1 MRLLYLLSILLL
13 SAVPA
18 QAQTCT
24 SAPSCAA
31 LGYDKTS
38 SDCTGQ
44 AMLKC
49 PFDQSKV
56 FCAGTSACGGGSG
69 TPDGSGCNDGDFLF
83 ADKTCSVVL
92 LSGKNPIGIVF
103 SSENRLAVA
112 LNERKLVWS
121 VDSSEIGSAAQGT
134 SGKSNTAA
142 ILAYGEA
149 NSIEFPAAEY
159 CNSYSTGGTKAGD
172 WFLPS
177 IEELKLLSNN
187 FSEINNALKLLGKP
201 TLPEGENEYYWS
213 SSELNRDNFYAKKL
227 MLSSGYTK
235 YDNKKGSLRVRPV
248 LQY

>member
-38 SDCTGQ
+38 TDCTGQ

-69 TPDGSGCNDGDFLF
+69 TPDSEGCKAGDILF
-83 ADKTCSVVL
+83 SDKSCSSVFITTKTAIGVVL
-92 LSGKNPIGIVF
+92 CPV
-103 SSENRLAVA
+103 NRLAVA
-112 LNERKLVWS
+112 LDEKSLEWGGYNK
-121 VDSSEIGSAAQGT
+121 EIGSAARGT

-142 ILAYGEA
+142 ILAYGKA
-149 NSIEFPAAEY
+149 NNISYPAAEY
-159 CNSYSTGGTKAGD
+159 CNKYSTSGTKAGD

-177 IEELKLLSNN
+177 LEELKLLSNN
-187 FSEINNALKLLGKP
+187 FSEINNSLKVLGKVMDD
-201 TLPEGENEYYWS
+201 TESGYYWS
-213 SSELNRDNFYAKKL
+213 SSEDGNLNARVL
-227 MLSSGYTK
+227 VPSSGVTSTNYK
-235 YDNKKGSLRVRPV
+235 YASGRVRPV
-248 LQY
+248 LAF

>member
-38 SDCTGQ
+38 TDCTGQ

-69 TPDGSGCNDGDFLF
+69 TPDSEGCKAGDILF
-83 ADKTCSVVL
+83 SDKSCSSVFITTKTAIGVVL
-92 LSGKNPIGIVF
+92 CPV
-103 SSENRLAVA
+103 NRLAVA
-112 LNERKLVWS
+112 LDEKSLEWGGYNK
-121 VDSSEIGSAAQGT
+121 EIGSAARGT

-142 ILAYGEA
+142 ILAYGKA
-149 NSIEFPAAEY
+149 NNISYPAAEY
-159 CNSYSTGGTKAGD
+159 CNTYSTAGTKAGD

-177 IEELKLLSNN
+177 LEELKLLSNN
-187 FSEINNALKLLGKP
+187 FSEINNSLKVLGKVMDD
-201 TLPEGENEYYWS
+201 TESGYYWS
-213 SSELNRDNFYAKKL
+213 SSEDTIYHARRLVP
-227 MLSSGYTK
+227 SSGGTS
-235 YDNKKGSLRVRPV
+235 YDYKNKGYRVRPV
-248 LQY
+248 LAF

>member
-38 SDCTGQ
+38 TDCTGQ

-69 TPDGSGCNDGDFLF
+69 TPDSEGCKAGDILF
-83 ADKTCSVVL
+83 SDKSCSSVFITTKTAIGVVL
-92 LSGKNPIGIVF
+92 CPV
-103 SSENRLAVA
+103 NRLAVA
-112 LNERKLVWS
+112 LDEKSLEWGGYNK
-121 VDSSEIGSAAQGT
+121 EIGSAARGT

-142 ILAYGEA
+142 ILAYGKA
-149 NSIEFPAAEY
+149 NNISYPAAEY
-159 CNSYSTGGTKAGD
+159 CNTYSTAGTKAGD

-177 IEELKLLSNN
+177 LEELKLLSNN
-187 FSEINNALKLLGKP
+187 FSEINNSLKVLGKVMDD
-201 TLPEGENEYYWS
+201 TESGYYWS
-213 SSELNRDNFYAKKL
+213 SSENSNGSARRLVP
-227 MLSSGYTK
+227 SSGGTNVYSK
-235 YDNKKGSLRVRPV
+235 NKTYNVRPV
-248 LQY
+248 LAF

>member
-38 SDCTGQ
+38 TDCTGQ

-69 TPDGSGCNDGDFLF
+69 TPDSEGCKAGDILF
-83 ADKTCSVVL
+83 SDKSCSSVFITTKTAIGVVL
-92 LSGKNPIGIVF
+92 CPV
-103 SSENRLAVA
+103 NRLAVA
-112 LNERKLVWS
+112 LDEKSLEWGGYNK
-121 VDSSEIGSAAQGT
+121 EIGSAARGT

-142 ILAYGEA
+142 ILAYGKA
-149 NSIEFPAAEY
+149 NNISYPAAEY
-159 CNSYSTGGTKAGD
+159 CNTYSTAGTKAGD

-177 IEELKLLSNN
+177 LEELKLLSNN
-187 FSEINNALKLLGKP
+187 FSEINNSLKVLGKVMDD
-201 TLPEGENEYYWS
+201 TESGYYWS
-213 SSELNRDNFYAKKL
+213 SSEDNTSSARRL
-227 MLSSGYTK
+227 VPSSGGTYNRSKNNTS
-235 YDNKKGSLRVRPV
+235 NVRPV
-248 LQY
+248 LAF

>member
-38 SDCTGQ
+38 TDCTGQ

-69 TPDGSGCNDGDFLF
+69 TPDSEGCKAGDILF
-83 ADKTCSVVL
+83 SDKSCSSVFITTKTAIGVVL
-92 LSGKNPIGIVF
+92 CPV
-103 SSENRLAVA
+103 NRLAVA
-112 LNERKLVWS
+112 LDEKSLEWGGYNK
-121 VDSSEIGSAAQGT
+121 EIGSAARGT

-142 ILAYGEA
+142 ILAYGKA
-149 NSIEFPAAEY
+149 NNISYPAAEY
-159 CNSYSTGGTKAGD
+159 CNKYSTSGTKAGD

-177 IEELKLLSNN
+177 LEELKLLSNN
-187 FSEINNALKLLGKP
+187 FSEINNSLKVLGKVMDD
-201 TLPEGENEYYWS
+201 TESGYYWS
-213 SSELNRDNFYAKKL
+213 SSESNNGYARRL
-227 MLSSGYTK
+227 VPSSGGTSNYGK
-235 YDNKKGSLRVRPV
+235 SSSSRVRPV
-248 LQY
+248 LAF

>member
-38 SDCTGQ
+38 TDCTGQ

-69 TPDGSGCNDGDFLF
+69 TPDSEGCKAGDILF
-83 ADKTCSVVL
+83 SDKSCSSVFITTKTAIGVVL
-92 LSGKNPIGIVF
+92 CPV
-103 SSENRLAVA
+103 NRLAVA
-112 LNERKLVWS
+112 LDEKSLEWGGYNK
-121 VDSSEIGSAAQGT
+121 EIGSAARGT

-142 ILAYGEA
+142 ILAYGKA
-149 NSIEFPAAEY
+149 NNISYPAAEY
-159 CNSYSTGGTKAGD
+159 CNTYSTAGTKAGD

-177 IEELKLLSNN
+177 LEELKLLSNN
-187 FSEINNALKLLGKP
+187 FSEINNSLKVLGKVMDD
-201 TLPEGENEYYWS
+201 TESGYYWS
-213 SSELNRDNFYAKKL
+213 SSEYNNYAARRL
-227 MLSSGYTK
+227 VPSSGDTDGNIKYTTN
-235 YDNKKGSLRVRPV
+235 YVRPV
-248 LQY
+248 LAF

>member
-38 SDCTGQ
+38 TDCTGQ

-69 TPDGSGCNDGDFLF
+69 TPDSEGCKAGDILF
-83 ADKTCSVVL
+83 SDKSCSSVFITTKTAIGVVL
-92 LSGKNPIGIVF
+92 CPV
-103 SSENRLAVA
+103 NRLAVA
-112 LNERKLVWS
+112 LDEKSLEWGGYNK
-121 VDSSEIGSAAQGT
+121 EIGSAARGT

-142 ILAYGEA
+142 ILAYGKA
-149 NSIEFPAAEY
+149 NNISYPAAEY
-159 CNSYSTGGTKAGD
+159 CNKYSTSGTKAGD

-177 IEELKLLSNN
+177 LEELKLLSNN
-187 FSEINNALKLLGKP
+187 FSEINNSLKVLGKVMDD
-201 TLPEGENEYYWS
+201 TESGYYWS
-213 SSELNRDNFYAKKL
+213 SSEYSTNAARRLVP
-227 MLSSGYTK
+227 SSGGTNLSNK
-235 YDNKKGSLRVRPV
+235 YSRYRVRPV
-248 LQY
+248 LAF

>member
-38 SDCTGQ
+38 TDCTGQ

-56 FCAGTSACGGGSG
+56 FCAGASACGGGSG

-83 ADKTCSVVL
+83 ADKSCSVVL
-92 LSGKNPIGIVF
+92 LSGRNPIGIVF

-112 LNERKLVWS
+112 LNERKLEWGGYNK
-121 VDSSEIGSAAQGT
+121 EIGSAARGT

-142 ILAYGEA
+142 ILAYGKA
-149 NSIEFPAAEY
+149 NNISYPAAEY
-159 CNSYSTGGTKAGD
+159 CNKYSTSGTKAGD

-177 IEELKLLSNN
+177 LEELKLLSNN
-187 FSEINNALKLLGKP
+187 FSGINSALKILGKP
-201 TLPEGENEYYWS
+201 TLPEAGDEYYWS
-213 SSELNRDNFYAKKL
+213 SSELNLNNARRL
-227 MLSSGYTK
+227 VPSSGAT
-235 YDNKKGSLRVRPV
+235 DNYYKNRSTRVRPV
-248 LQY
+248 LAF

>member
-38 SDCTGQ
+38 TDCTGQ

-83 ADKTCSVVL
+83 ADKSCSVVL
-92 LSGKNPIGIVF
+92 LSGRNPIGIVF

-112 LNERKLVWS
+112 LNERKLEWGGYNK
-121 VDSSEIGSAAQGT
+121 EIGSAARGT

-142 ILAYGEA
+142 ILAYGKT
-149 NSIEFPAAEY
+149 NNISYPAAEY
-159 CNSYSTGGTKAGD
+159 CNKYSTSGTKAGD

-177 IEELKLLSNN
+177 LEELKLLSNN
-187 FSEINNALKLLGKP
+187 FSGINSALKILGKP
-201 TLPEGENEYYWS
+201 TLPEAEDEYYWS
-213 SSELNRDNFYAKKL
+213 SSELSTGNARRL
-227 MLSSGYTK
+227 VPSSGATGFH
-235 YDNKKGSLRVRPV
+235 NKGNSNRVRPV
-248 LQY
+248 LAF

>member
-38 SDCTGQ
+38 TDCTGQ

-56 FCAGTSACGGGSG
+56 FCAGASACGGGSG

-83 ADKTCSVVL
+83 ADKSCSVVL
-92 LSGKNPIGIVF
+92 LSGRNPIGIVF

-112 LNERKLVWS
+112 LNERKLEWGGYGK
-121 VDSSEIGSAAQGT
+121 EIGSAARGT
-134 SGKSNTAA
+134 SGKSNTEA
-142 ILAYGEA
+142 ILAYGKT
-149 NSIEFPAAEY
+149 NNISYPAAEY
-159 CNSYSTGGTKAGD
+159 CNKYSTSGTKAGD

-177 IEELKLLSNN
+177 LEELKLLSNN
-187 FSEINNALKLLGKP
+187 FSGINSALKILGKP
-201 TLPEGENEYYWS
+201 TLPEAEDEYYWS
-213 SSELNRDNFYAKKL
+213 SSEGNKSNAWRLVP
-227 MLSSGYTK
+227 SSGDTSYTSK
-235 YDNKKGSLRVRPV
+235 DSSYRVRPV
-248 LQY
+248 LAF

>member
-13 SAVPA
+13 SAAPA

-56 FCAGTSACGGGSG
+56 FCAGTSACGSNG
-69 TPDGSGCNDGDFLF
+69 TSDGSGDCREGYILF
-83 ADKTCSVVL
+83 SDKTCATGL
-92 LSGKNPIGIVF
+92 QPGKTAIGIVF
-103 SSENRLAVA
+103 SSVNRLAIA
-112 LNERKLVWS
+112 FDETRLAWGGHGIG
-121 VDSSEIGSAAQGT
+121 IGSVAKGA

-142 ILAYGEA
+142 ILAYGKA
-149 NSIEFPAAEY
+149 NNISYPAAEY
-159 CNSYSTGGTKAGD
+159 CNSYSTAGTKAGD

-177 IEELKLLSNN
+177 LEELKLLS
-187 FSEINNALKLLGKP
+187 SSYGVVSGKLMAIIGKVDI
-201 TLPEGENEYYWS
+201 EKDEYYWS
-213 SSELNRDNFYAKKL
+213 SSEHDYNYARSFV
-227 MLSSGYTK
+227 LSSGTAGYTAK
-235 YDNKKGSLRVRPV
+235 DGPDYVRPV
-248 LQY
+248 LAF

>member
-38 SDCTGQ
+38 TDCTGQ

-69 TPDGSGCNDGDFLF
+69 TPDSEGCKAGDILF
-83 ADKTCSVVL
+83 SDKSCSSVFITTKTAIGVVL
-92 LSGKNPIGIVF
+92 CPV
-103 SSENRLAVA
+103 NRLAVA
-112 LNERKLVWS
+112 LDEKSLEWGGYNK
-121 VDSSEIGSAAQGT
+121 EIGSAARGT

-142 ILAYGEA
+142 ILAYGKA
-149 NSIEFPAAEY
+149 NNISYPAAEY
-159 CNSYSTGGTKAGD
+159 CNKYSTSGTKAGD

-177 IEELKLLSNN
+177 LEELKLLSNN
-187 FSEINNALKLLGKP
+187 FSEINNSLKVLGKVMDD
-201 TLPEGENEYYWS
+201 TESGYYWS
-213 SSELNRDNFYAKKL
+213 SSEGTNNYARRL
-227 MLSSGYTK
+227 VPSSGGT
-235 YDNKKGSLRVRPV
+235 NSLP
-248 LQY
+248 

>member
-38 SDCTGQ
+38 TDCTGQ

-56 FCAGTSACGGGSG
+56 FCAGASACGGGSE

-83 ADKTCSVVL
+83 ADKSCSVVL
-92 LSGKNPIGIVF
+92 LSGRNPIGIVF

-112 LNERKLVWS
+112 LNERKLEWGGYNK
-121 VDSSEIGSAAQGT
+121 EIGSAARGT

-142 ILAYGEA
+142 ILAYGKA
-149 NSIEFPAAEY
+149 NNISYPAAEY
-159 CNSYSTGGTKAGD
+159 CNTYSTAGTKAGD

-177 IEELKLLSNN
+177 LEELKLLSNN
-187 FSEINNALKLLGKP
+187 FSGINNSLKVLGKVMDD
-201 TLPEGENEYYWS
+201 TESGYYWS
-213 SSELNRDNFYAKKL
+213 SSENKGSSARRLVP
-227 MLSSGYTK
+227 SSGATNYNFK
-235 YDNKKGSLRVRPV
+235 YSSYRVRPV
-248 LQY
+248 LAF

>member
-38 SDCTGQ
+38 TDCTGQ

-69 TPDGSGCNDGDFLF
+69 TPDSEGCKAGDILF
-83 ADKTCSVVL
+83 SDKSCSSVFITTKTAIGVVL
-92 LSGKNPIGIVF
+92 CPV
-103 SSENRLAVA
+103 NRLAVA
-112 LNERKLVWS
+112 LDEKSLEWGGYNK
-121 VDSSEIGSAAQGT
+121 EIGSAARGT

-142 ILAYGEA
+142 ILAYGKA
-149 NSIEFPAAEY
+149 NNISYPAAEY
-159 CNSYSTGGTKAGD
+159 CNKYSTSGTKAGD

-177 IEELKLLSNN
+177 LEELKLLSNN
-187 FSEINNALKLLGKP
+187 FSEINNSLKVLGKVMDD
-201 TLPEGENEYYWS
+201 TESGYYWS
-213 SSELNRDNFYAKKL
+213 SSEGNTYTARRLVP
-227 MLSSGYTK
+227 SSGGTNYTSK
-235 YDNKKGSLRVRPV
+235 NTSLRVRPV
-248 LQY
+248 LAF